1 MADWAKA
8 AEVQLELH
16 RWLLSPHGTRWMRG
30 WIGAETRSEPAK
42 GRMYQ
47 LLAAAEPQKL
57 LTADSIWVAEEMSEV
72 IMHAREG
79 FQPEPIER
87 EDFLVHTDFCFFQKP
102 LLMLDRNGKNVSIG
116 AISWCPVHFTD
127 KTMEEIYAEGSSA
140 LDLDESGHGTAI
152 VNHVPD
158 EDKWGMCIAIFSSAF
173 AEGDSYAE
181 THREAMRQMQ
191 ACELIPLHFTTV
203 VFGDPFGEGD
213 LYDEDG
219 RYTAADH
226 WWKTIQTTLRLMQQR
241 VFERVDTPTPRPTR
255 RRWQRANKTA
265 PKEILVVR
273 LRRTSPRHGEPVE
286 SGRTLTHRHIRDGHW
301 RNQWY
306 PSFNRHRQIWI
317 APTVVGDE
325 SLPLIVKR
333 RFYRWDR

>member
-1 MADWAKA
+1 
-8 AEVQLELH
+8 
-16 RWLLSPHGTRWMRG
+16 
-30 WIGAETRSEPAK
+30 
-42 GRMYQ
+42 
-47 LLAAAEPQKL
+47 
-57 LTADSIWVAEEMSEV
+57 
-72 IMHAREG
+72 
-79 FQPEPIER
+79 
-87 EDFLVHTDFCFFQKP
+87 
-102 LLMLDRNGKNVSIG
+102 
-116 AISWCPVHFTD
+116 
-127 KTMEEIYAEGSSA
+127 
-140 LDLDESGHGTAI
+140 
-152 VNHVPD
+152 
-158 EDKWGMCIAIFSSAF
+158 
-173 AEGDSYAE
+173 
-181 THREAMRQMQ
+181 
-191 ACELIPLHFTTV
+191 
-203 VFGDPFGEGD
+203 
-213 LYDEDG
+213 
-219 RYTAADH
+219 
-226 WWKTIQTTLRLMQQR
+226 MQQR